1 MRRISL
7 CGGIRRCILKQSKGK
22 FVLNKDGVKALLQ
35 SQTCLEIARKEA
47 EKKGEV
53 TEDFIGT
60 QRAWA
65 KGKEA
70 K

>member
-1 MRRISL
+1 MSD
-7 CGGIRRCILKQSKGK
+7 SKGK
-22 FVLNKDGVKALLQ
+22 FVLNRAAVKALLQ
-35 SQTCLEIARKEA
+35 SEKCQEIARKEA

-53 TEDFIGT
+53 TDEYVGT

-65 KGKEA
+65 KGVEK

>member
-1 MRRISL
+1 M
-7 CGGIRRCILKQSKGK
+7 KQSKGK

-53 TEDFIGT
+53 AEDFIDT

>member
-1 MRRISL
+1 M
-7 CGGIRRCILKQSKGK
+7 KQSKDK
-22 FVLNKDGVKALLQ
+22 FVLNRDGVKALLQ

>member
-1 MRRISL
+1 MKR
-7 CGGIRRCILKQSKGK
+7 SKDK

-47 EKKGEV
+47 EKKGEI
-53 TEDFIGT
+53 TEEFIGT